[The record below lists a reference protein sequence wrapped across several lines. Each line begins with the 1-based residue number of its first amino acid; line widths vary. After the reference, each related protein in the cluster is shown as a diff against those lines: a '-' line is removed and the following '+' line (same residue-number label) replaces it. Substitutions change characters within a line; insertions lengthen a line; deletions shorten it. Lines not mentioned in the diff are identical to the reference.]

1 MVGSILT
8 IFDLL
13 NPIFDKF
20 IHFSNF
26 YQNLG
31 LKGQK
36 LSKFVPMRWQIDPTI
51 LNYQLYWNLELKNA
65 QFWQKMDF
73 LSK

>member
-1 MVGSILT
+1 MVGLIIGT

-13 NPIFDKF
+13 NPNFDKNLENVW
-20 IHFSNF
+20 I
-26 YQNLG
+26 LG

-36 LSKFVPMRWQIDPTI
+36 LSKCLPIRWQIDPTI
-51 LNYQLYWNLELKNA
+51 PNYQLYWNLDLKKA

-73 LSK
+73 